1 VHWWLGWLEERL
13 DMEAGLGRRD
23 AAIAI
28 LTVIEGVRLLEAF
41 VPNLTAG
48 AVPIL
53 SSAIAAHRGKSRT
66 HR

>member
-1 VHWWLGWLEERL
+1 
-13 DMEAGLGRRD
+13 MEAGLGRRD

-66 HR
+66 QR

>member
-1 VHWWLGWLEERL
+1 LEERL
-13 DMEAGLGRRD
+13 DMEAGSSRRD
-23 AAIAI
+23 VAIAI
-28 LTVIEGVRLLEAF
+28 LTVIEGARLLEAF

-53 SSAIAAHRGKSRT
+53 SRAIIAPRAKSRT